1 MGKPLFPI
9 KKIGKR
15 VGLYTISFV
24 FHKRKKT
31 KGCRFHPSCKTLHNM
46 SIPYYKQTGQE
57 VEIFEHVYKNKLPL
71 LLKGPTGTGKSRFV
85 EYMAH
90 QMGKKLYT
98 VACHEETS
106 ATDLIGRYIIKGAE
120 TIWIDG
126 PMTKAVRE
134 GALLYLDEV
143 AEARPDVIVALHSL
157 TDHRRT
163 LFIDKTGET
172 IEANDSFMLI
182 ATYNPGYQ
190 KGFKELK
197 PSTRQRFVSFSFN
210 YPKAK
215 VETEILVNETGVEE
229 SIAKKLIKLGE
240 KIRNLTDLGLAET
253 VSTRLLVDAAILI
266 KSGLPMRLA
275 CNVAIAE
282 PLSDDQDIV
291 DALKDLISISI

>member
-1 MGKPLFPI
+1 M
-9 KKIGKR
+9 
-15 VGLYTISFV
+15 
-24 FHKRKKT
+24 KT
-31 KGCRFHPSCKTLHNM
+31 
-46 SIPYYKQTGQE
+46 PYYKETGQE
-57 VEIFEHVYKNKLPL
+57 VEIFDHIYKNKLPL

-90 QMGKKLYT
+90 KMGKKLYT

-120 TIWIDG
+120 TVWIDG

-172 IEANDSFMLI
+172 VVADDSFMLI

-197 PSTRQRFVSFSFN
+197 PSTRQRFISFSFS
-210 YPKAK
+210 YPVAK
-215 VETEILVNETGVEE
+215 TEIEILTNETGVEE
-229 SIAKKLIKLGE
+229 AIAKKLIKLGG
-240 KIRNLTDLGLAET
+240 KIRNLTELGLAET

-266 KSGLPMRLA
+266 KSGLPIRLS
-275 CNVAIAE
+275 CFVAIAE
-282 PLSDDQDIV
+282 PLSDDIDV
-291 DALKDLISISI
+291 VEALKDLISLSI